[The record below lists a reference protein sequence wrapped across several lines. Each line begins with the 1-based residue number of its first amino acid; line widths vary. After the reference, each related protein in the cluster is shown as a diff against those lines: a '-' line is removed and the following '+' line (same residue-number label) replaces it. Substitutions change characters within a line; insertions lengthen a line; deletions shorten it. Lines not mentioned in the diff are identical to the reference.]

1 MSKRMENMLDAT
13 LPPPPPVNDFMECL
27 REVADGKAKPV
38 EGDLFDGLFE
48 NEVDTVGKPAG
59 TMGVHKTAVRL
70 VLNFE
75 ALRALKGVELA
86 DLDGKHGEKR
96 CTRTAAH
103 KCINR
108 LKPA

>member
-38 EGDLFDGLFE
+38 EGDLFDGVFE

-59 TMGVHKTAVRL
+59 TMGVHKTPTECVVVPAFSAKCAMHLTMSLAFMPPRL
-70 VLNFE
+70 L
-75 ALRALKGVELA
+75 L
-86 DLDGKHGEKR
+86 
-96 CTRTAAH
+96 
-103 KCINR
+103 
-108 LKPA
+108 P